1 MFFKKKDNKE
11 ELQEQ
16 PLGYWEKDSYMS
28 VIPENG
34 GITLDDRIFDRVS
47 KIDGVE
53 LKEKYSITDSEP
65 GRMVVSYQGED
76 YEVSF
81 YPMEF
86 SLPEMY
92 LRGRYYFSEAEIQ
105 NLKNAKSALTI
116 FMKFGKDAKKS
127 YHLQLKI
134 AVSIIPNLIGLMD
147 ESAEKIMPARLVKM
161 LAESSVEPAPI
172 ELYTVQAVTGEND
185 EVWLHTH
192 GLCRCGLTELEILQS
207 DRQNYNNHYN
217 LISTFASYLI
227 DKKDEFNPREN
238 SAYIGMLLN
247 RQPVVVTCRS
257 WTEAIKEYKNL
268 DLGGLKDRKDGHNSR
283 TSVIFLYKNE
293 EDEKRGTLTKVS
305 EFDDKWG
312 ENPIFFISTSETD
325 RMKALA
331 REKFDVVKEQSLNK
345 ENQILIKVGLPVKP
359 EENEFEHI
367 WFELIEF
374 DDNKFKA
381 KLTQEPYNVPD
392 MHTGD
397 IGEYT
402 VNDVTDWI
410 IYTPRFSV
418 NPGNCYLL
426 MD

>member
-1 MFFKKKDNKE
+1 MFFKNNKKEK
-11 ELQEQ
+11 LQEF

-34 GITLDDRIFDRVS
+34 SITLDDRIFERVQ

-53 LKEKYSITDSEP
+53 LKEKYNITDSEP
-65 GRMVVSYQGED
+65 GKMVIGYYGED
-76 YEVSF
+76 YEVRF

-86 SLPEMY
+86 SLPQLY
-92 LRGRYYFSEAEIQ
+92 IRGNYYFSEDEIEK
-105 NLKNAKSALTI
+105 LKNAKFALTI
-116 FMKFGKDAKKS
+116 FMKFGNDVKKS

-134 AVSIIPNLIGLMD
+134 ATAIIPNIIGLMD
-147 ESAEKIMPARLVKM
+147 ESAEKIMPSRLVKM
-161 LAESSVEPAPI
+161 LAESKIEPSPT
-172 ELYTVQAVTGEND
+172 ELYTVQAVTGDND

-217 LISTFASYLI
+217 LISTFASYII
-227 DKKDEFNPREN
+227 DKNDDFNPREN
-238 SAYIGMLLN
+238 SAYIGMLSN
-247 RQPVVVTCRS
+247 GQPVVVTCKS
-257 WTEAIKEYKNL
+257 WTTAIGEYEHL
-268 DLGGLKDRKDGHNSR
+268 DLGGEKDRKDGHNSR
-283 TSVIFLYKNE
+283 TSVIFLYKSE
-293 EDEKRGTLTKVS
+293 KDEKSGKITKVS

-312 ENPIFFISTSETD
+312 DNPIFFISTSETN
-325 RMKALA
+325 RMKAFA
-331 REKFDVVKEQSLNK
+331 REKFDLLKKQALNK

-359 EENEFEHI
+359 EEENFEHI

-374 DDNKFKA
+374 DGDKFKA
-381 KLTQEPYNVPD
+381 KLTQEPYNVPN

-410 IYTPRFSV
+410 IYTPKFTV
-418 NPGNCYLL
+418 NPGNCYLII
-426 MD
+426 D